1 MTACLQLIEAEGIG
15 AVSLRRVAREA
26 GVSPGAPYHHFPDR
40 ATLLNAITARG
51 FELLV
56 AELRAAHASAA
67 APVEALGAMIEA
79 YVRFAREH
87 TGYARL
93 MYRPELSQTSKGPLA
108 EAFAQE
114 GIQLATDTVLAAQ
127 REGTAPPGDPAPL
140 VTLVWSLGAGLA
152 VLAIDGPLEEMSAA
166 RGSDATELT
175 AQVAALFRQLLHA
188 APKTC
193 EALPGRPAAG

>member
-1 MTACLQLIEAEGIG
+1 M
-15 AVSLRRVAREA
+15 
-26 GVSPGAPYHHFPDR
+26 
-40 ATLLNAITARG
+40 
-51 FELLV
+51 EL
-56 AELRAAHASAA
+56 
-67 APVEALGAMIEA
+67 
-79 YVRFAREH
+79 
-87 TGYARL
+87 
-93 MYRPELSQTSKGPLA
+93 
-108 EAFAQE
+108 
-114 GIQLATDTVLAAQ
+114 LAAQ

-193 EALPGRPAAG
+193 EALPGRPVAG